1 MNNNYP
7 ETLSCAQTI
16 VRILEQH
23 GVTHVFGVPGAKID
37 SLFIALKQSSIRL
50 VVVRH
55 EQSAAFMAAAF
66 GRKTGKVGVC
76 IATSGPGVANLV
88 TGLATATTEGDPV
101 LAIGG
106 EVAIDDRLKH
116 THQSLDAVTLMRS
129 VAKYS
134 AEVVSPGQLGEV
146 MGNAI
151 RCAESGRPGASF
163 VSLPK
168 DVGLAPFVGCTD
180 HHWGAPLRQ
189 GPAASMDIELAA
201 SLLNK
206 SRKVLVLLG
215 LQASRPD
222 CASSIQALLKRTGW
236 AYAATFQG
244 PGKWAEPQGQTTY
257 VGRLGLF
264 RNQPAD
270 QVLDQADCVFT
281 IGFDAVEYD
290 PSVWNA
296 RSERRLVALDVLP
309 VAQDNDFLPDVE
321 LVGDI
326 AASLNLLTSR
336 LTPVVDAGI
345 RQAASRA
352 REELEQIVDQG
363 RALEGSPVAPLRL
376 VHELRKIITDKTLV
390 ALDVGSHYIWMNRYL
405 AADFARQVFVSNG
418 QQTLGVALP
427 WAIALSLMHPDKQVV
442 SVSGDGGFLFTGSEL
457 ETARRVG
464 AKFVHVIWDSAS
476 YDMVAF
482 QEAAHYGGQT
492 AGVDLSTYDIVSYA
506 AAFGCVGYRVNDT
519 ATLAQVLRDAVSQS
533 VPAIVSVAVDYSQ
546 NADLMKDLHHASRN

>member
-1 MNNNYP
+1 MNNNHP
-7 ETLSCAQTI
+7 EPLSCAQAI
-16 VRILEQH
+16 VQMLEQH

-37 SLFIALKQSSIRL
+37 SLFIALKKSSIKL

-76 IATSGPGVANLV
+76 IATSGPGVTNLV

-129 VAKYS
+129 VTKYS

-146 MGNAI
+146 LGNAI
-151 RCAESGRPGASF
+151 RSAESGRAGAAFIS
-163 VSLPK
+163 VPK
-168 DVGLAPFVGCTD
+168 DVGLAPFTGRTG

-201 SLLNK
+201 TLLNK
-206 SRKVLVLLG
+206 SRKVLVLMG

-222 CASSIQALLKRTGW
+222 CAASIQALLKRTGW

-244 PGKWAEPQGQTTY
+244 PGKWAEPPGERTY

-270 QVLDQADCVFT
+270 QVLDQVDCVFT

-290 PSVWNA
+290 PCVWNA
-296 RSERRLVALDVLP
+296 GSERRLVALDVLP

-326 AASLNLLTSR
+326 SATLSLLTPR
-336 LTPVVDAGI
+336 LHPHVDADLKASAG
-345 RQAASRA
+345 QASQQ
-352 REELEQIVDQG
+352 LDQIVEQG
-363 RALEGSPVAPLRL
+363 SALEGAPVPPLRL
-376 VHELRKIITDKTLV
+376 VHELRKIITDQTLV

-492 AGVDLSTYDIVSYA
+492 AGVDLSSYDIVSYA
-506 AAFGCVGYRVNDT
+506 AAFGCVGYRVSDT
-519 ATLAQVLRDAVSQS
+519 RRLAEVLREAVKQT

-546 NADLMKDLHHASRN
+546 NQGLMQDLHHALRN